1 MPLVSYNLWVMQGHL
16 KIRPI
21 RKEDNKQV
29 ARLIRE
35 VMQQYQCVG
44 EGYSIEDPEVDNMFE
59 YYEHDRAMYFVIADE
74 TGKVY
79 GGGGIDELSGGDG
92 SICELK
98 KMYFYPEIRGK
109 GFGIKMVNTCI
120 EKANA
125 LGFETCYLE
134 TVERMT
140 EANGLYK
147 KLGFAPLEK
156 NMGCTGHSS
165 CDAFYAKEI

>member
-1 MPLVSYNLWVMQGHL
+1 MQGHL

-35 VMQQYQCVG
+35 VMQQYECVG

-59 YYEHDRAMYFVIADE
+59 YYDHDNAIYFVIADE

-79 GGGGIDELSGGDG
+79 GGGGIDQLSGGKDT
-92 SICELK
+92 ICELK

-109 GFGIKMVNTCI
+109 GLV
-120 EKANA
+120 
-125 LGFETCYLE
+125 
-134 TVERMT
+134 
-140 EANGLYK
+140 EANGLYR
-147 KLGFAPLEK
+147 KLGFTALEK

-165 CDAFYAKEI
+165 CDAFYVKEL